1 MVCPGVD
8 LLVLLPCPSSGPGG
22 CICSRTHHRRGD
34 ISPHASLCLVA
45 PGWCERSQTGI
56 ASSFRASHQQPLCS
70 SGERGCWQQA
80 VVSHLPPLPGAQ
92 LGWEGS
98 SAAPSTPL
106 PFPLG
111 EHLSPLT
118 LPLGFGLFAGASY
131 FFRGKEYWKV
141 LDSELEVQPGY
152 PQSIA
157 RDWLVC
163 SDMQSDS
170 PEAAGSSRTGARS
183 KPGQHDESRSE
194 NGYEV
199 CSCTSASPS
208 LRACPVLRLSASVML
223 VSLWTAALVC
233 AAL

>member
-1 MVCPGVD
+1 MGLPG
-8 LLVLLPCPSSGPGG
+8 LLPRTPSVPGG

-34 ISPHASLCLVA
+34 ISPPTSLCLVA
-45 PGWCERSQTGI
+45 PAWCERSQTGV
-56 ASSFRASHQQPLCS
+56 ASSCRVSHQQLLCS
-70 SGERGCWQQA
+70 CSERGCWQQA
-80 VVSHLPPLPGAQ
+80 VVPHLPLLPRAR

-98 SAAPSTPL
+98 FAAPSAPRA
-106 PFPLG
+106 FPLG
-111 EHLSPLT
+111 ECPSPLI

-141 LDSELEVQPGY
+141 LDSDLEAQPGY

-208 LRACPVLRLSASVML
+208 LRACPVLRLSASL
-223 VSLWTAALVC
+223 VLTSVWTAALMC

>member
-1 MVCPGVD
+1 MRDPGRNIIF
-8 LLVLLPCPSSGPGG
+8 SSIP
-22 CICSRTHHRRGD
+22 
-34 ISPHASLCLVA
+34 PA
-45 PGWCERSQTGI
+45 
-56 ASSFRASHQQPLCS
+56 ASSHGSCS
-70 SGERGCWQQA
+70 ERGYRQHA
-80 VVSHLPPLPGAQ
+80 VVSRLLPLLGAQ
-92 LGWEGS
+92 LGLGCS
-98 SAAPSTPL
+98 SAAPSSPV

-111 EHLSPLT
+111 ERPSPLT
-118 LPLGFGLFAGASY
+118 LPLGFHLFTGASY

-141 LDSELEVQPGY
+141 LDSDLEAQPGY
-152 PQSIA
+152 PQSVA

-170 PEAAGSSRTGARS
+170 PEVAGSSRTGARS

-208 LRACPVLRLSASVML
+208 LRPCPVLRLLASLVLASV
-223 VSLWTAALVC
+223 WTAALVC